1 MLAKDMFLKNKKYLL
16 SLLSIILLLLSYKSY
31 SDTDDKDKVL
41 SHLNSLKYFSA
52 SFIQK
57 DNEILSEGKIYIGE
71 KRVRAEYLSPSKI
84 LIILDEDKAMYYNY
98 DLEEDE
104 FFDPKNT
111 SAWFFYEIF
120 RNPLFFQN
128 GLLSVKNNE
137 LILQKKGVDNEEQ
150 NYQITALFEINPL
163 VLRGIEVMINKE
175 VLKFSIYN
183 HNYNEEFDK
192 DFFKLINPKFLN

>member
-137 LILQKKGVDNEEQ
+137 LVLQKKGVDNEEQ

-175 VLKFSIYN
+175 ALKFSIYN